1 MLIATDK
8 AGGNWLKSPVQ
19 TLHLARTPIPEFVIA
34 DHESESDSRDTREV
48 NLDNARHSIRGP
60 YEL

>member
-1 MLIATDK
+1 MLVTADK

-19 TLHLARTPIPEFVIA
+19 TLHLARTAIPEFVID
-34 DHESESDSRDTREV
+34 DHQSESEPEDTREV
-48 NLDNARHSIRGP
+48 NLDSARHSIRGP

>member
-8 AGGNWLKSPVQ
+8 AGGYWLKPPVQ

-34 DHESESDSRDTREV
+34 DHESESEPQDTREV
-48 NLDNARHSIRGP
+48 NLDSARRSIRGS

>member
-19 TLHLARTPIPEFVIA
+19 TLHLAHTAIPEFVID
-34 DHESESDSRDTREV
+34 DHESESEPQDTREV
-48 NLDNARHSIRGP
+48 NLDSARQSIRGSH
-60 YEL
+60 EL